1 MKVKDIMTADVR
13 VATPET
19 TLEEIA
25 RMLLEHDCGA
35 IPIVKSENSKRPVG
49 IVTDRDIVCRVVAAG
64 KDARESTAAECMTTP
79 CVTVTPTTRLDA
91 CCQAM
96 EASLIRRLVVVDP
109 EGICCG
115 IVSQADVARRIADKA
130 GEVVKEVSR
139 PTKASSAVAPRDER
153 AQMQH

>member
-13 VATPET
+13 FATPET
-19 TLEEIA
+19 PLEEIA

-35 IPIVKSENSKRPVG
+35 IPIVKSENSRKPVG
-49 IVTDRDIVCRVVAAG
+49 IVTDRDIVCRAVAAG
-64 KDARESTAAECMTTP
+64 RDAREVTAGDCMTTP
-79 CVTVTPTTRLDA
+79 CVTVTPATRLDA

-96 EASLIRRLVVVDP
+96 EANLIRRLVVVDQD
-109 EGICCG
+109 GFCCG

-139 PTKASSAVAPRDER
+139 PTKASSAVAPREER
-153 AQMQH
+153 APMQH